1 MAGWER
7 EWRPDSAKFRLLPV
21 FLINNMRDTPVSLTS
36 FALGQGVDSTLHA
49 EGNRRFTG
57 RLPAPADPSEI
68 RRIERWLATARVFL
82 AASALVA
89 IYMDPTQLGNSPAAY
104 GLLGFYMGNSILV
117 LMLLRRRKASTSRF
131 RILVH
136 AADIVWPAFISVFG
150 DGPRSPFIL
159 FFVFVLTAAAYRW
172 GLWETLS
179 TAGAEVVLLWTESFL
194 LFHVWLARG
203 KTLPWHIFAGLK
215 MNTTEFEP
223 KRLFM
228 LSVYLLVMGLLLGYL
243 SEQQKHLRAE
253 KAVVTRMLSKVRVDA
268 GLTGT
273 LQQMSRE
280 IATMYGAQR
289 LLLASQEI
297 HSHRTFLGEL
307 RNGDG
312 EASDF
317 VWLDPRPREAKTY
330 LEDFPG
336 EVFYATSEGERWSVI
351 ALDREG
357 NQLPSPATDSLV
369 QLKERQSFQSVVAVS
384 FVFGGEWRGRV
395 LVFDP
400 LWKGETQEE
409 LRFLL
414 DLFRQVGPA
423 VYNVYLLHRLRR
435 RAGAAERARFARELH
450 DGAVQSLIAVEMQV
464 DVLRRQ
470 AETSPAVVGGELG
483 RIQGLLREEVLK
495 LRELMQ
501 QMKSIDVDAR
511 RFLHLVTD
519 TVERFERET
528 GISARFVTDAGK
540 LEMPDKVC
548 RELLRIVQE
557 GLVNVRKHSQA
568 RHALVRL
575 SSSPSQWNLTLED
588 DGKGFPFSGRLTQEE
603 LEQIGKGPM
612 IIKERVRLIAG
623 ALTVESNPGTGTRL
637 EIRVP
642 KSGEVSDEL

>member
-1 MAGWER
+1 MQ
-7 EWRPDSAKFRLLPV
+7 S
-21 FLINNMRDTPVSLTS
+21 
-36 FALGQGVDSTLHA
+36 
-49 EGNRRFTG
+49 EGNRRFIG
-57 RLPAPADPSEI
+57 RPPAPADPSET

-117 LMLLRRRKASTSRF
+117 LMLLRRRKVSTARF
-131 RILVH
+131 RVLVH

-179 TAGAEVVLLWTESFL
+179 TAAAEVVLLWAESFL
-194 LFHVWLARG
+194 IFHVWVTRG
-203 KTLPWHIFAGLK
+203 GSLPWHIFSGLR

-243 SEQQKHLRAE
+243 TEQQKHLRAE
-253 KAVVTRMLSKVRVDA
+253 KAVVTRLLAKVRVEA

-273 LQQMSRE
+273 LQQIGRE
-280 IATMYGAQR
+280 IVSMYAAAR
-289 LLLASQEI
+289 LLVASQEI

-307 RNGDG
+307 RNEDG
-312 EASDF
+312 VVSDF
-317 VWLDPRPREAKTY
+317 LWLDSRPRDAKTY

-336 EVFYATSEGERWSVI
+336 EAFYATSEGERWSVV

-357 NQLPSPATDSLV
+357 NQVPSPSTDPLV
-369 QLKERQSFQSVVAVS
+369 RLREHQAFRSVVAVS

-400 LWKGETQEE
+400 LWQAETQEE

-470 AETSPAVVGGELG
+470 VDTSPAVVGGELG

-511 RFLHLVTD
+511 RLLSLVTD
-519 TVERFERET
+519 AVERFERET
-528 GISARFVTDAGK
+528 GISARFVTDVAK

-568 RHALVRL
+568 RHVLVRL
-575 SSSPSQWNLTLED
+575 SASPGQWSLSLED
-588 DGKGFPFSGRLTQEE
+588 DGKGFAFSGRLTQDE
-603 LEQIGKGPM
+603 LEQMGKGPM

-623 ALTVESNPGTGTRL
+623 TLTVESNPGSGTRL
-637 EIRVP
+637 EIKVP
-642 KSGEVSDEL
+642 RGGEVSDEL